1 MELVGMSRVD
11 KPSVSEQLQPILPE
25 PHTSSLGST
34 PSTTGSRPGQ
44 DTLRPEPG
52 LRYQDTIDPDSSPR
66 ARIRYVP
73 ARKHLP
79 TGMYA
84 AVACSTEQSHCLD
97 ETPLDESILPAW
109 SVSSPA
115 TRSLG
120 HVCALH
126 SASPSSGS
134 HTNPQPAPR

>member
-84 AVACSTEQSHCLD
+84 AVDARLSNH
-97 ETPLDESILPAW
+97 IAW
-109 SVSSPA
+109 
-115 TRSLG
+115 TRRRSMSRFFRRG
-120 HVCALH
+120 A
-126 SASPSSGS
+126 
-134 HTNPQPAPR
+134 